1 VASSELLIRLL
12 AGPCSIAARYLFP
25 SCAKSGST
33 PDAKVQAVLAGIA
46 IGRAPAA
53 SRRWRGKAPARSR
66 PARRCRS
73 RHSADSRTRRPSRSR
88 SPHPSPGAA
97 PSPARDGH
105 SMSARRC
112 RASPPDFPRRR
123 TRACARGRRPRASTA
138 RPSRH
143 HRARTATRRASRI
156 GGEIGAV
163 VAEGDHGHGEGVSL
177 MNGEW
182 RIASGRISHS
192 LEDCC
197 VPHDTA
203 AQFCPQ

>member
-1 VASSELLIRLL
+1 MASSELLIRLL
-12 AGPCSIAARYLFP
+12 AGPCSIAGRYLFP

-33 PDAKVQAVLAGIA
+33 PDAKVQAVLAGM
-46 IGRAPAA
+46 RN
-53 SRRWRGKAPARSR
+53 R
-66 PARRCRS
+66 PRARRVETLAGQSPRLL
-73 RHSADSRTRRPSRSR
+73 RAVGHGTPQILARRPSRSR